1 MRALFSFK
9 TIKKVNR
16 APLIKKIQDTYI
28 SMCVTLTIILSLIF
42 YSNIEKRFSESD
54 SIFIY
59 ITFIKI
65 VAILILI
72 LMFLI
77 NKIIRQCISPII
89 NLINHFKSSSEL
101 KEIEISYDHSQE
113 IIDLYNIINSSIK
126 RINEYQQQSLQNEK
140 NAAIA
145 MTTQMVAHDVRKPFS
160 MLKCTVDLLLKCKT
174 QEEFKKI
181 IDTFLPSIE
190 KSITK
195 VNGFITD
202 IMEIGSNS
210 EELHQNS
217 IEIIPFL
224 ENIIKDTFLLNS
236 RAFVEMEYQFNH
248 DRKIFINPHKMERVF
263 ANILENALQAMKY
276 QGKIWIHTKDVI
288 EKNKVFVEFC
298 IGNNNSY
305 IEKNN
310 IQNLFKT
317 FYTLKQN
324 GTGLGLAIAEK
335 VIQEHGGTIWCISEK
350 NEKNPKGKVEFKFT
364 IPATDL
370 DFCIDINQYSLPL
383 HSSELHQIKN
393 DFDTLNNRN

>member
-1 MRALFSFK
+1 MRAIFSIK
-9 TIKKVNR
+9 TFKKVTR
-16 APLIKKIQDTYI
+16 APLIKKIQDTYFAL
-28 SMCVTLTIILSLIF
+28 CLTLTVIVSLIF
-42 YSNIEKRFSESD
+42 YSIIEKRFSESD

-65 VAILILI
+65 VAILII
-72 LMFLI
+72 TLMFLI
-77 NKIIRQCISPII
+77 NKILKKCINPII
-89 NLINHFKSSSEL
+89 SLINHFKSSSEL
-101 KEIEISYDHSQE
+101 KEIDVSYEHSQE
-113 IIDLYNIINSSIK
+113 IIDLYTIFNGSIK
-126 RINEYQQQSLQNEK
+126 RINEYQKQSLENEK

-174 QEEFKKI
+174 QEEFKTI
-181 IDTFLPSIE
+181 TTTFLPSIE

-202 IMEIGSNS
+202 LMEIGSNA

-224 ENIIKDTFLLNS
+224 ENIIKDTFLLNN

-276 QGKIWIHTKDVI
+276 KGKIWIYTKDVI
-288 EKNKVFVEFC
+288 QKNKFFVEFC

-305 IEKNN
+305 IEENN
-310 IQNLFKT
+310 IQYLFKT

-335 VIQEHGGTIWCISEK
+335 VIQEHGGTIWCTSEK
-350 NEKNPKGKVEFKFT
+350 NTKNPTGKVEFKFT

-370 DFCIDINQYSLPL
+370 DLCKDVNQYSLPL
-383 HSSELHQIKN
+383 HSRELHKIKN
-393 DFDTLNNRN
+393 DFDLLNNRN